1 MILMFEQKALDSR
14 HYLRSP
20 YSVWTPTTCCRP
32 RDHDGRLTIRLSL
45 WSIRAFKTAEILR
58 NLSINVFFNLIGS
71 GNVNGVIFM
80 SNRKQLRNVGK
91 RKLLFR
97 DQNGGSTKLC
107 LSYGDSENCEGL
119 PRNRWLYKELQI
131 ESWDKQE
138 VESWNAGQ
146 SLKVLMTKVL
156 WHDIKLWVCAKM
168 PRPLTWE
175 V

>member
-1 MILMFEQKALDSR
+1 MYELDSWFSTLSTFSVFCLNTD
-14 HYLRSP
+14 HLLQTQTMMADWQLGWVFEVFVLLKLRK
-20 YSVWTPTTCCRP
+20 YWGISVSIYV
-32 RDHDGRLTIRLSL
+32 LTSL
-45 WSIRAFKTAEILR
+45 E
-58 NLSINVFFNLIGS
+58 VE
-71 GNVNGVIFM
+71 NVNGVIFM
-80 SNRKQLRNVGK
+80 SNWKQLRNVGK

-168 PRPLTWE
+168 PRPLTWK